1 MASSSLV
8 SVSSHSSSN
17 LSMASLNSISR
28 KTLSPLSKP
37 LKPPAPRK
45 PLNLKLNQCPAA
57 PALATTWLRRPLSA
71 TAKELDV
78 PPVQSPHRTDHAD
91 MTMGEEREAGDCEGE
106 LMVGHFEGRLSV
118 EGVGGGG
125 RQGNDKEGQKDVK
138 KLIDRVINAT
148 IVLAAGSFAVTK
160 LLTID
165 HDYWHG
171 WTLYEILRYA
181 PQHNWTA
188 YEEIL
193 KTNPIF
199 AKMVISGVVYSL
211 GDWIAQCYEGKP
223 LFDFDRARMFRSG
236 VTGFCLHGS
245 LSHFYYEFCE
255 AGWKLWPFAHLV
267 TYGVIPVEQRLL
279 WVDCVEL
286 IWVTILS
293 TYSNEKS
300 EARIS
305 EASAEST
312 SSKNPL
318 EV

>member
-1 MASSSLV
+1 
-8 SVSSHSSSN
+8 
-17 LSMASLNSISR
+17 MASLNSISL
-28 KTLSPLSKP
+28 KSLSPLSKP

-57 PALATTWLRRPLSA
+57 PGLATTWLRRPLSA

-106 LMVGHFEGRLSV
+106 LMVGHFKGRQSV
-118 EGVGGGG
+118 EGGGGGG
-125 RQGNDKEGQKDVK
+125 RQGNDKERQKDVK

-255 AGWKLWPFAHLV
+255 VVMIKIFILLFQLECFIFFLNFCSLYFLNVSKIRVLSGF
-267 TYGVIPVEQRLL
+267 IPLPRMVGG
-279 WVDCVEL
+279 
-286 IWVTILS
+286 S
-293 TYSNEKS
+293 
-300 EARIS
+300 
-305 EASAEST
+305 
-312 SSKNPL
+312 L
-318 EV
+318 EGGL